1 MDYYNLAIKRES
13 TRSFKKRPISNR
25 QMTEFQNYLPHCRR
39 LLPEIRTDIAI
50 LGADA
55 ASLLKNAVGYFGLM
69 IEAPNYLL
77 VSSAPHDFA
86 MENAGF
92 MGEDLVL
99 KLTELEVESCWI
111 TIQNP
116 LEVKNRLNLPED
128 MVPMALVAFGNATV
142 MLPSSR
148 LDIKSVSDIT
158 IKQRTGFIAPKLAV
172 SHAVL
177 TKDWTES
184 PEIATLP
191 LNSGIYQAFIAACCA
206 PSYLNLQPYR
216 FILDG
221 STTVMVCLADDQT
234 APDDARLGAGIAMLH
249 YAGVMEE
256 HYSSKR
262 GWVLGAPA
270 GKEYRLPAGAWIA
283 GYYEIP
289 VQ

>member
-25 QMTEFQNYLPHCRR
+25 QLTELQNYLPRCRR
-39 LLPEIRTDIAI
+39 LIPEIRTDITI
-50 LGADA
+50 LGADT
-55 ASLLKNAVGYFGLM
+55 ASVLKDAVGYFGLM

-77 VSSAPHDFA
+77 VSSSPHEYA

-116 LEVKNRLNLPED
+116 LEVKNRLHLPED

-148 LDIKSVSDIT
+148 LDIKSVSDIS
-158 IKQRTGFIAPKLAV
+158 IKQRTGFVAPKLAV
-172 SHAVL
+172 RHAVL
-177 TKDWTES
+177 AKDWKEN
-184 PEIATLP
+184 PELASLP
-191 LNSGIYQAFIAACCA
+191 LNSGIYQAFISACCS

-221 STTVMVCLADDQT
+221 DTTLLVCLPDDQT
-234 APDDARLGAGIAMLH
+234 APDDARLNAGIAMLH
-249 YAGVMEE
+249 YAGVIEK
-256 HYSSKR
+256 YYASDR
-262 GWVLGAPA
+262 GWVMGAPEDR
-270 GKEYRLPAGAWIA
+270 EYQLPEDAWIA
-283 GYYEIP
+283 GYYQIKIH
-289 VQ
+289 